1 MHGRRLL
8 THWLSGMAV
17 AAGAAPVIAQTP
29 LPNCPPVV
37 MPNCPPAA
45 PGAAPTSPDAA
56 LPPPD
61 SAAAAALAQAPAA
74 GTGGGTSIAPN
85 MMGDLFGA
93 RSVRLSFDRDL
104 IVRFSNVTAAPGGVL
119 VTPGNGIYRL
129 QPTLGSSGQPF
140 PNNPPG
146 SFARPATPLTGLDPF
161 VQQLVNNSIATS
173 EQTQIA
179 RTILQ
184 AGLSGRNLTA
194 AEVAALPPNLRAQL
208 PAIQNVLNAE
218 ITRATNG
225 LTIPSLTVKEVK
237 GELISNGARFPAGTG
252 SAPPINTGAV
262 PGSPVPFQPPPAEA
276 AAQAV
281 DVGTLQY
288 MALLTG
294 SVTVPL
300 PGASSVVGRVK
311 LSEDNNPIP
320 LDRFIFNYDY
330 FNNVPFTD
338 NGIGV
343 NRFQFGIEK
352 TFLDG
357 RASVEFRL
365 PFAGTLNST
374 TTQSLE
380 TTNTELGNVRF
391 AFKYL
396 WARGQYAALSSGL
409 GVTLPTANDTTVN
422 SVDGSLLYHLKN
434 ESVQLEPFVA
444 LLLTPNDRLFGQ
456 SWASVNFDA
465 GGGQLTW
472 NQQVFGGSG
481 SARIWDVPVLAL
493 DNQIGYWVV
502 KRDFGTVRGL
512 APFLELHWNYAIA
525 QDQINREL
533 NDSLGNQG
541 LRVQTIGN
549 SELNLTAGV
558 TTQIGN
564 NLRITL
570 GGTAPMFQQPN
581 RTFDGQFGLRVNYF
595 FGRTA
600 AAIAAPAPNSF

>member
-17 AAGAAPVIAQTP
+17 AAGAAPVVAQAP

-45 PGAAPTSPDAA
+45 PGAVPTSPDAA
-56 LPPPD
+56 APLPTPD
-61 SAAAAALAQAPAA
+61 SAAAAAFAQAPAA
-74 GTGGGTSIAPN
+74 GTGGGTSIVPN

-93 RSVRLSFDRDL
+93 RSIRISYDRDL
-104 IVRFSNVTAAPGGVL
+104 FVRFSDVTSATGGVL
-119 VTPGNGIYRL
+119 VTPGNGVYRVV
-129 QPTLGSSGQPF
+129 PRPGTSGSPF
-140 PNNPPG
+140 PANGFTSPNTQL
-146 SFARPATPLTGLDPF
+146 SGLDPF
-161 VQQLVNNSIATS
+161 VQQLVNNRVATS
-173 EQTQIA
+173 EQTQIV
-179 RTILQ
+179 RTLLQ
-184 AGLSGRNLTA
+184 AGLSSRNLTA

-208 PAIQNVLNAE
+208 PAIQNALNAE
-218 ITRATNG
+218 ITRATKG
-225 LTIPSLTVKEVK
+225 LAIPSLTVGPVT
-237 GELISNGARFPAGTG
+237 GGAAVERHPVPRRHRVGPADQHRRR
-252 SAPPINTGAV
+252 SRV
-262 PGSPVPFQPPPAEA
+262 PVPFQPPPADAA
-276 AAQAV
+276 AAQQV
-281 DVGTLQY
+281 NVGTLEY
-288 MALLTG
+288 TTLLTG

-311 LSEDNNPIP
+311 MSEDNNPIP